1 MTALEQTI
9 ASTAPA
15 IRVAGLQAHYGP
27 HQVLHDVDLEVRP
40 GEIMVV
46 MGGSGSG
53 KSTLLRH
60 LVGLSRPT
68 AGRIELLGTD
78 ITRAGAMEMLRLRRK
93 LGVAFQGGAL
103 FSSMTVLE
111 NIMLPLREHTR
122 LARETMEIMARLK
135 LEVVNL
141 AGADAL
147 MPSQLSGG
155 MLKRAAVARAIV
167 MDPKLLFF
175 DEPSAGLDPVVSSAL
190 DDLILKLRDAMNMTM
205 VVVTHEL
212 ESAFKIADRI
222 TVLDHGRI
230 LLVDDVAGI
239 RRSDNRR
246 IQNLLNRRSEDA
258 EVDAQS
264 YLQRLTG
271 MAAPA
276 PIPGPGAAGEQAGA
290 P

>member
-1 MTALEQTI
+1 MS
-9 ASTAPA
+9 ASTQVAATQAPA
-15 IRVAGLQAHYGP
+15 IHVAGLQAHYGP

-60 LVGLSRPT
+60 LVGLTRPT
-68 AGRIELLGTD
+68 AGHIELLGTD
-78 ITRAGAMEMLRLRRK
+78 ITRAGAMEMLKLRRRI
-93 LGVAFQGGAL
+93 GVAFQGGAL
-103 FSSMTVLE
+103 FSSMTVLD

-155 MLKRAAVARAIV
+155 MLKRAAVARAII
-167 MDPKLLFF
+167 MDPALLFF

-271 MAAPA
+271 EVMPSL
-276 PIPGPGAAGEQAGA
+276 GGAGEQARA

>member
-1 MTALEQTI
+1 MTDAPQNP
-9 ASTAPA
+9 SSSAPA
-15 IRVAGLQAHYGP
+15 IRVAGLQAHYGAQ
-27 HQVLHDVDLEVRP
+27 QVLHDVDLEVRP

-60 LVGLSRPT
+60 LVGLARPT
-68 AGRIELLGTD
+68 AGRIELLGVD
-78 ITRAGAMEMLRLRRK
+78 MTRARAMEMLRLRRK
-93 LGVAFQGGAL
+93 IGVAFQGGAL
-103 FSSMTVLE
+103 FSSMNVLD

-122 LARETMEIMARLK
+122 LDRKTMEIMARMK

-141 AGADAL
+141 AGADTL
-147 MPSQLSGG
+147 MPAQLSGG
-155 MLKRAAVARAIV
+155 MLKRAAVARAIA
-167 MDPKLLFF
+167 MDPALLFF

-222 TVLDHGRI
+222 TVLDHGRV

-239 RRSDNRR
+239 RRSDNQR

-271 MAAPA
+271 EAMPT
-276 PIPGPGAAGEQAGA
+276 PGTGHEQAGA